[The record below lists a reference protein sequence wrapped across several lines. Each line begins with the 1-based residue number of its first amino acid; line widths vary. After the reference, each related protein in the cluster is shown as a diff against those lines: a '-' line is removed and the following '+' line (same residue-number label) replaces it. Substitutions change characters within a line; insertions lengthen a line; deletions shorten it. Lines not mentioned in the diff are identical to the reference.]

1 MSGLEETFLSLLGA
15 EVARARP
22 LHGGNLSEVQLLEL
36 RSRFKTLCDRL
47 PDPLPAAPP
56 TSLLH
61 GNLRAANVLFRGSY
75 AYLIDPGCY

>member
-1 MSGLEETFLSLLGA
+1 MARLPRSFWAQRRLLA
-15 EVARARP
+15 VPDALP
-22 LHGGNLSEVQLLEL
+22 QDL